1 MAKISGFLAPT
12 FWSYFYSYLFPV
24 LLSFLLD
31 TISWIFLPSVLD
43 YFTNNH
49 RISFEPCVH
58 YSLYNIREARQM
70 PRQFCTICILIRV
83 SYMMFPLFL
92 WFLPSSSF
100 FEDDDDWLETFL
112 CVNYYFIDSTLRILC
127 LYISTWLLF
136 FLLIFSTSFFF
147 VSYPHGLCNAST
159 GNTKFWK
166 NVIVEIWNFD
176 KTFSFYYHN

>member
-1 MAKISGFLAPT
+1 MLCSVLFFI
-12 FWSYFYSYLFPV
+12 FWSIFFSLSLSFFYLLLMSMMMDDYYYFY
-24 LLSFLLD
+24 
-31 TISWIFLPSVLD
+31 
-43 YFTNNH
+43 
-49 RISFEPCVH
+49 
-58 YSLYNIREARQM
+58 YNIIREARQM